1 MGTNI
6 RQQAADL
13 ERNVRDFIRCI
24 TALSE
29 DKFLARIDGWTP
41 RDITAHFIGWNLY
54 SIRGCR
60 QLMHQEL
67 PFYLEDPGEDYSNV
81 NAELVKKHSSTDRDE
96 LITLLRTTSEE
107 LAGFMLSI
115 DEDDWERDWGIAWQG
130 EPVTLRNSIEPL
142 VQDYVDHR
150 RQIEAWAAP
159 EP

>member
-24 TALSE
+24 TALPE